1 MSKPGRFPLL
11 IVLVLFLG
19 GLIVAACG
27 QSSSVD
33 PTSAVTPIMTSGV
46 IETPGPPT
54 PGIAMTDIADF
65 LTTTAVAS
73 SEAQQT
79 PGAALPGAELVATA
93 VGSYPVTY
101 VFLPPTSMKLNQ
113 SYILDLYMSRS
124 DSQAKLATAIVTAN
138 ALATSTSEAGT
149 LIAPGGQ
156 TVEVHGGQ
164 IEVSGNVRAE
174 LMSENPQ
181 AFEIESWN
189 GDGIRSV
196 EGPTQ
201 VIWQWRITP
210 KQEGRQ
216 ALILLIYQQVNIN
229 ASVQWYSLPRERRV
243 VKVDV
248 TMGQRLSQ
256 LNWRWIISTVLAVL
270 AIAALWRG
278 INLFQGSSRSR
289 RRSKIRRGEGSQQ
302 DMQQNVL
309 NLLPNLSRADETARK
324 AMGHIFI
331 SYRRSD
337 SADIA
342 GRIYD
347 RLVEAFG
354 EDPIFKDVDSIP
366 LGVDFKKYLDEK
378 VGECTVLLAIIGDRW
393 VDATD
398 PDGKK
403 RLEDRDD
410 FVRIEIESALKRGI
424 PVIPLLVRGA
434 RMPVEGQ
441 LPHSLRGLVFKNGI
455 QIRPDP
461 DFHHDMDRLI
471 SALQDH
477 L

>member
-1 MSKPGRFPLL
+1 MTEGLVETPVPQTPA
-11 IVLVLFLG
+11 IVL
-19 GLIVAACG
+19 
-27 QSSSVD
+27 
-33 PTSAVTPIMTSGV
+33 
-46 IETPGPPT
+46 
-54 PGIAMTDIADF
+54 TDVADF

-79 PGAALPGAELVATA
+79 PGAALPGPELVATV

-101 VFLPPTSMKLNQ
+101 VFLPPTSMKLNE

-124 DSQAKLATAIVTAN
+124 DSEAKLATAIVTAN

-181 AFEIESWN
+181 AFDIESWN

-196 EGPTQ
+196 ESPTQ

-210 KQEGRQ
+210 RQEGRQ

-243 VKVDV
+243 VQVDV

-256 LNWRWIISTVLAVL
+256 LEWRWIVSTVLAVL
-270 AIAALWRG
+270 VIAALWRG
-278 INLFQGSSRSR
+278 MNLFQGSSRSL
-289 RRSKIRRGEGSQQ
+289 RRSRLRRGEAPPQ
-302 DMQQNVL
+302 DIL
-309 NLLPNLSRADETARK
+309 RRLPRLSGTAGTARK
-324 AMGHIFI
+324 ALGNIFI

-366 LGVDFKKYLDEK
+366 LGVDFKRYLDEK

-398 PDGKK
+398 PEGKT
-403 RLEDRDD
+403 RLEDHDD
-410 FVRIEIESALKRGI
+410 FVRIEIESALKRDI

-434 RMPVEGQ
+434 RMPLAEQ
-441 LPHSLRGLVFKNGI
+441 LPQSLKSLVFKNGI

-471 SALQDH
+471 SALHDH

>member
-1 MSKPGRFPLL
+1 
-11 IVLVLFLG
+11 
-19 GLIVAACG
+19 
-27 QSSSVD
+27 
-33 PTSAVTPIMTSGV
+33 
-46 IETPGPPT
+46 
-54 PGIAMTDIADF
+54 
-65 LTTTAVAS
+65 
-73 SEAQQT
+73 
-79 PGAALPGAELVATA
+79 
-93 VGSYPVTY
+93 
-101 VFLPPTSMKLNQ
+101 
-113 SYILDLYMSRS
+113 
-124 DSQAKLATAIVTAN
+124 
-138 ALATSTSEAGT
+138 
-149 LIAPGGQ
+149 
-156 TVEVHGGQ
+156 
-164 IEVSGNVRAE
+164 
-174 LMSENPQ
+174 
-181 AFEIESWN
+181 
-189 GDGIRSV
+189 
-196 EGPTQ
+196 
-201 VIWQWRITP
+201 
-210 KQEGRQ
+210 
-216 ALILLIYQQVNIN
+216 
-229 ASVQWYSLPRERRV
+229 
-243 VKVDV
+243 
-248 TMGQRLSQ
+248 
-256 LNWRWIISTVLAVL
+256 
-270 AIAALWRG
+270 
-278 INLFQGSSRSR
+278 
-289 RRSKIRRGEGSQQ
+289 
-302 DMQQNVL
+302 
-309 NLLPNLSRADETARK
+309 
-324 AMGHIFI
+324 MGHIFI